1 MARHASPAGRS
12 RPWRSWLHGFVREM
26 ASDDWEQPGA
36 SPAAN
41 DPDEPEGGPPASL
54 DEVLRDAAGARDP
67 HEGEGPGD

>member
-1 MARHASPAGRS
+1 
-12 RPWRSWLHGFVREM
+12 M

-41 DPDEPEGGPPASL
+41 DPDAPEGGPPASL